1 MQNIKT
7 ITFNEGEK
15 RELTATIRS
24 EKENDVVVIAS
35 AKFEL
40 KKFSGDVV
48 QSGICEISD
57 SGNEATI
64 FLDLAEK
71 GSYELETEFNVGRE
85 VIKKK
90 RIVKVL

>member
-1 MQNIKT
+1 MQDIKT
-7 ITFNEGEK
+7 ISFNEGEK
-15 RELTATIRS
+15 RELTATINS
-24 EKENDVVVIAS
+24 KNADEVVVIAS
-35 AKFEL
+35 AEFEL
-40 KKFSGDVV
+40 KKFSGEIA
-48 QSGICEISD
+48 QQGACEI

-71 GSYELETEFNVGRE
+71 GSYELKTTFYVGRE